1 MQQKHDIANRYDTFL
16 SWNPTKH
23 PIPAAQTIM
32 IFAKINSIFTSIILV
47 FAQNPECFLHTADP
61 FSVTS

>member
-32 IFAKINSIFTSIILV
+32 IFAKINNIFTSIILV
-47 FAQNPECFLHTADP
+47 FAQNP
-61 FSVTS
+61 